1 YFRRRMEILGVAV
14 RLSHRA
20 EAADLAGFDH
30 VVLATGIMPRTP
42 SIPGIGHAKV
52 ASYVDIVH
60 GRREAG
66 RRVAIIG
73 AGGIGFD
80 VGEFLTHHGGHD
92 ETGEYCAEWGIDI
105 DYRERGG
112 IKRAADRT
120 TPRQVWLL
128 QRNSGKVG
136 DGHARTTGW

>member
-60 GRREAG
+60 GRRQAG

-80 VGEFLTHHGGHD
+80 VGEFLTHDGGHD
-92 ETGEYCAEWGIDI
+92 SVADYCAEWGIDAG
-105 DYRERGG
+105 YRERGG
-112 IKRAADRT
+112 IAAVE
-120 TPRQVWLL
+120 PRLAPREVWLL
-128 QRNSGKVG
+128 QRKPSKVG
-136 DGHARTTGW
+136 DGLAKTT